1 MENTIIQASAGT
13 GKTHQLAC
21 RYLLLLFS
29 GDGSEN
35 KVRPE
40 NILAT
45 TFSKKAAGEIQS
57 RILTWLAEG
66 ALDNEKCTELSKKL
80 SGAKKITQSV
90 DKSSVSLD
98 LGEVRKTLYEV
109 VKSLNRVNISTLDSY
124 FNQRL
129 KCFSLE
135 LGLPMDWTIIEESF
149 DKRRRQMVLSKM
161 FQDEDFVESFAQ
173 YLKISDLSRSV
184 YDQMSDAI
192 DNLYS
197 LWREAPT
204 EVWETLKIPRFKY
217 NSDSFNQLIETTIDF
232 FSCRDTPYTPKG
244 KAGIIADLSRIR
256 TENPYKVIP
265 EFLGKALLV
274 NAWAVRTAPEQGVS
288 YNRNTITDPDIVS
301 CLIDIATYSRAFLF
315 KMKRM
320 QSDFYQKKLLTLFD
334 ALYIQDKKD
343 KGELVFADIPWFL
356 TRQGAADNDSDAFR
370 MDSSVQ
376 HLMLDEFQDT
386 SLDQWR
392 VLEPL
397 AKKTTK
403 DNNKSFFC
411 VGDVKQAIYNWRG
424 GESRLLKE
432 LRKILLEGAP
442 KKTVINEVD
451 MKQSRRSGPAIM
463 AAVNKVFKEQLGK
476 NDLLDK
482 SEGSLQT
489 LRNVAIEWSENF
501 PEHDSYHSDM
511 DSYVEL
517 RTAPYEASED
527 DASGPEDWRMATY
540 EYAAKMIKTELDE
553 VSQKHDLSIGVLV
566 RSNDSGAKI
575 ADCIK
580 NEGLECSL
588 EGNSPLLDSYE
599 VRLVLALM
607 KWIDHPDDLY
617 SFYQV
622 CNSPLSQELDRLA
635 KALDLND
642 RESVLDVTQRLT
654 VGWDDCKILNQLRY
668 ELLYN
673 GYGLTVQRWVNL
685 LKPTADERS
694 RRRLEMLEEMAN
706 QYDSHGS
713 TRTDEFIDYITDT
726 SLKNVF
732 KTRIRVMTYHQAKGL
747 EFDIVI
753 LPKLDSPLTT
763 NKPNLVVYGRPQP
776 YEIEP
781 PDKIIPSFES
791 KHRYLL
797 PDEELKE
804 LFTYDEKRQMQESLC
819 NLYVAMTRPKRA
831 LYMILP
837 PYKTGDH
844 HTYEDVLLGTLAR
857 ENGINRKNKQPGKT
871 YYSEGN
877 SEWIQKLL
885 MTENYGQKDESESS
899 DKIVN
904 VTPDFK
910 FGFGSRSVCV
920 PLPATAWTT
929 DDDPKSFIKTVT
941 AEVDSSVDSGTSL
954 PQSLRGTLL
963 HCWLA
968 DIEWID
974 EYKADDQRLIDLG
987 IGIGVQQKSFMS
999 LLPSFK
1005 SLINQPAVISALT
1018 RPDESW
1024 EVYREKNV
1032 AGILKEG
1039 NAERLVNGVIDRL
1052 ALHRTGGKVDKA
1064 IILDYKTVRKG
1075 NDTDEILNRYAGQMD
1090 AYRQIVSKMYC
1101 IPENEVDKVVE
1112 TTLLILEGDF

>member
-45 TFSKKAAGEIQS
+45 TFTKKAAGEIQS

-80 SGAKKITQSV
+80 SGAKEMTQSA
-90 DKSSVSLD
+90 DKSAVTLNLD
-98 LGEVRKTLYEV
+98 EVRQTLYEV

-135 LGLPMDWTIIEESF
+135 LGLPMDWTIIDDSF
-149 DKRRRQMVLSKM
+149 DKRRRQMVLSKL
-161 FQDEDFVESFAQ
+161 FQDEDFLESFAL
-173 YLKISDLSRSV
+173 YVNISNLSRSV

-192 DNLYS
+192 NKLYS
-197 LWREAPT
+197 LWRETPP
-204 EVWETLKIPRFKY
+204 EVWETLKIPQFKY
-217 NSDSFNQLIETTIDF
+217 NDDSFHQLLETTIDF
-232 FSCRDTPYTPKG
+232 FSCRDTPYTEKG
-244 KAGIIADLSRIR
+244 KESIKTDLRRIR
-256 TENPYKVIP
+256 DGNPYKVIP
-265 EFLGKALLV
+265 EFLGKALLL
-274 NAWAVRTAPEQGVS
+274 NTWAVHSAPEQGIS
-288 YNRNTITDPDIVS
+288 FNKHTITDPDIVS
-301 CLIDIATYSRAFLF
+301 CLIDIATYARAFLF

-334 ALYIQDKKD
+334 SLYIQDKKD
-343 KGELVFADIPWFL
+343 KGELVFSDIPWFL
-356 TRQGAADNDSDAFR
+356 TRQDAADNDSDSFR

-397 AKKTTK
+397 AKKTTE

-424 GESRLLKE
+424 GEARLLKE
-432 LRKILLEGAP
+432 LRKILLDGLPEE
-442 KKTVINEVD
+442 TVINEVD
-451 MKQSRRSGPAIM
+451 IKQSRRSGPAIM
-463 AAVNKVFKEQLGK
+463 TAVNKAFKEQLGQ

-482 SEGSLQT
+482 GDGALQT
-489 LRNVAIEWSENF
+489 LRSVAVEWSENF
-501 PEHDSYHSDM
+501 PAHDSYHSDM
-511 DSYVEL
+511 DSYVEM
-517 RTAPYEASED
+517 RTAPYETSED
-527 DASGPEDWRMATY
+527 VTAKSDDLRMATY

-553 VSQKHDLSIGVLV
+553 ASRKHDLSIGVLV
-566 RSNDSGAKI
+566 RNNDAGSKI

-599 VRLVLALM
+599 VRLILALL

-617 SFYQV
+617 SYYQV
-622 CNSPLSQELDRLA
+622 CSSPLSQELDRLA
-635 KALDLND
+635 KALELND
-642 RESVLDVTQRLT
+642 RESVLNVTQRLA
-654 VGWDDCKILNQLRY
+654 VGLDDCKILNQLRY

-694 RRRLEMLEEMAN
+694 RRRLEMLEELAN
-706 QYDSHGS
+706 QYDSQGS
-713 TRTDEFIDYITDT
+713 TRTDAFIDYITDT

-753 LPKLDSPLTT
+753 LPQLDTPLVTYDSI
-763 NKPNLVVYGRPQP
+763 PVVYGRPKP

-781 PDKIIPSFES
+781 PDKIIPSFKSE
-791 KHRYLL
+791 HRYLL

-844 HTYEDVLLGTLAR
+844 HTYEDVLLGTLAK
-857 ENGINRKNKQPGKT
+857 ESGVTRKNKQPGKT
-871 YYSEGN
+871 YYSEGK
-877 SEWIQKLL
+877 SEWIQNLL
-885 MTENYGQKDESESS
+885 MTENDGQKDEPETSEE
-899 DKIVN
+899 IVN

-910 FGFGSRSVCV
+910 FDSGVRSVCV
-920 PLPATAWTT
+920 PLPATSWTT
-929 DDDPKSFIKTVT
+929 DDAPESFIETVT
-941 AEVDSSVDSGTSL
+941 AEVDSSVNSGSYL

-968 DIEWID
+968 DIEWLENYNID
-974 EYKADDQRLIDLG
+974 DKRLVDLG
-987 IGIGVQQKSFMS
+987 IGIGLQQKSFMS

-1005 SLINQPAVISALT
+1005 SLLNQPAVISALS

-1032 AGILKEG
+1032 AGILKED
-1039 NAERLVNGVIDRL
+1039 NARRLVNGVIDRL
-1052 ALHRTGGKVDKA
+1052 LLHRSDGKVDKA
-1064 IILDYKTVRKG
+1064 IVIDFKTVRKG
-1075 NDTDEILNRYAGQMD
+1075 SDLDEVLNRYTGQMD
-1090 AYRQIVSKMYC
+1090 AYRQIVSMMYG
-1101 IPENEVDKVVE
+1101 IE
-1112 TTLLILEGDF
+1112 IG